1 MVYTGLGQQTA
12 LRRGLLSVSELEDW
26 MGEDCPQL
34 DRQTLI
40 RFPPEVAE
48 TLRQRLHNAA
58 AAAAAAAAEGIDP
71 PEPGAAALG
80 LTIIPRP
87 DYNYRAFDVK
97 VGVLRSLPQPV
108 NQLPGIS

>member
-1 MVYTGLGQQTA
+1 
-12 LRRGLLSVSELEDW
+12 

-40 RFPPEVAE
+40 RFPPDVAE
-48 TLRQRLHNAA
+48 TLRQRLYNAA
-58 AAAAAAAAEGIDP
+58 AATAAAVAEGIDP
-71 PEPGAAALG
+71 PDPGGAALG

-97 VGVLRSLPQPV
+97 VGLFHLLQDLL
-108 NQLPGIS
+108 N